1 MTIRRVATT
10 RNALMAALS
19 TSRGQSAQVQLRTG
33 ANSSAG
39 GQGSLLA
46 QLTGNSSGWATAAVN
61 GVLTSRAIT
70 ADSSADATGTVGH
83 YQINTSGAVYLE
95 SGLVGAGQDGVT
107 IDNPT
112 IVMNQRVQMSGNWV
126 DTAAY
131 A

>member
-19 TSRGQSAQVQLRTG
+19 TARGQSAQVQLRTG

-83 YQINTSGAVYLE
+83 YQINTSAGVYLE

>member
-83 YQINTSGAVYLE
+83 YQINTSAGVYLE

>member
-39 GQGSLLA
+39 GQGTLLA
-46 QLTGNSSGWATAAVN
+46 QLTGNSSGWATAATN

>member
-19 TSRGQSAQVQLRTG
+19 GARGQSAQVQLRTG

-39 GQGSLLA
+39 GQGTLLA

-83 YQINTSGAVYLE
+83 YQINTSAGVYLE